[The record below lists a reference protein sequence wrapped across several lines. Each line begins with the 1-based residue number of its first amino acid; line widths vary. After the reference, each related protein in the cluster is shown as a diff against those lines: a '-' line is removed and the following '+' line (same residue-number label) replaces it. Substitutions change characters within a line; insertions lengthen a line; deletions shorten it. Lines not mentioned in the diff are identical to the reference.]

1 MKKTIFLLLSLSLLL
16 IGCSNNDTE
25 QSVSA
30 EKQTNS
36 TNSNTIPSYYKDYV
50 RNPQVSDDKSILEV
64 GQSSRDQRGEI
75 TLKAIQNESQTY
87 KLDAIEFTIREAK
100 ILHFKPDYSLVDF
113 YHPYTHEEEFDFVKL
128 FVEIKNTSNKPLKFA
143 PVALL
148 NTSSGETKTWEDD
161 IYLEELNGE
170 MEANGIKKGNLGF
183 IVKKANFDSIEIT
196 TSDVFN
202 NLDQKLTTAEKIKV
216 EF

>member
-1 MKKTIFLLLSLSLLL
+1 MSLLL
-16 IGCSNNDTE
+16 IGFLTTTE

-36 TNSNTIPSYYKDYV
+36 KIPTLSLATIKTTFEIPK
-50 RNPQVSDDKSILEV
+50 VSDDKSILEV

-75 TLKAIQNESQTY
+75 TLKAIQNESQNY

-100 ILHFKPDYSLVDF
+100 ILHFKPYYSLINF
-113 YHPYTHEEEFDFVKL
+113 YHTYRHEEEFDFVKL